1 MKRIIRI
8 TEADIANI
16 VKRLTNKDFE
26 DEFSSFDDPDEHGF
40 KIDKKILQQ
49 YVKTFGPITLVGG
62 KYACQTRRGS
72 WECYDKFD
80 RRIPTDKIMGEFDLK
95 KYGFSFDDFIESYRD
110 K

>member
-1 MKRIIRI
+1 
-8 TEADIANI
+8 
-16 VKRLTNKDFE
+16 V
-26 DEFSSFDDPDEHGF
+26 SSFDDPDEHGF
-40 KIDKKILQQ
+40 KIDKKILQH

-80 RRIPTDKIMGEFDLK
+80 RRIPTDKIMDEFDLK
-95 KYGFSFDDFIESYRD
+95 KYGFSFDDFIDSYRD